1 MDNLRENV
9 YSLPS
14 MFTFQELINKVQE
27 FAAEIGSDLLCQAF
41 HQPEKKARPSCCFQN
56 VWDKVDR
63 DDGNILY
70 GWTFNLRINAEY
82 GEYLMATHHAVWCAP
97 DNKLIDVTPFTDDQL
112 SNLDGR
118 LLLDVRGVDEFES
131 GHSLGAVNIPLPQL
145 RDRLNELKPE
155 QEIWVYCQVGQRAY
169 YATRILRLNG
179 FKAYNLSGGF
189 KTSQAFS

>member
-70 GWTFNLRINAEY
+70 GWTYNLRINAEY

-97 DNKLIDVTPFTDDQL
+97 DNKLIDVTPFTDDPKHHPIANGNYIL
-112 SNLDGR
+112 FL
-118 LLLDVRGVDEFES
+118 VDELAQPVENEIV
-131 GHSLGAVNIPLPQL
+131 LAPLPL
-145 RDRLNELKPE
+145 KFFALSDSLELK
-155 QEIWVYCQVGQRAY
+155 AY
-169 YATRILRLNG
+169 LDKISV
-179 FKAYNLSGGF
+179 KEP
-189 KTSQAFS
+189 

>member
-1 MDNLRENV
+1 MAGMIAANALR
-9 YSLPS
+9 
-14 MFTFQELINKVQE
+14 
-27 FAAEIGSDLLCQAF
+27 GD
-41 HQPEKKARPSCCFQN
+41 
-56 VWDKVDR
+56 
-63 DDGNILY
+63 
-70 GWTFNLRINAEY
+70 
-82 GEYLMATHHAVWCAP
+82 AP
-97 DNKLIDVTPFTDDQL
+97 LVHWDQL

-189 KTSQAFS
+189 KTFQAFHKLLKRVEII